1 VLILSAV
8 ALGMLAS
15 FGAPPAGLPYEAM
28 SVSSQ
33 VGTAAPSQVGTAA
46 PSPGPGEHAI
56 RLRLST
62 LVDHFDLFAGQ
73 LVQLPPSRVSRI
85 LSPSLAELRDA
96 REHGPFSFHHWDE
109 DRVLVRLP
117 PGAKVSRGDEIVLA
131 GRVRTVGG
139 ARLTG
144 ELPGTDDVEDRS
156 NDVLLVATIV
166 ETVDGV
172 NLAGRK

>member
-1 VLILSAV
+1 VTVLTFSAV

-15 FGAPPAGLPYEAM
+15 FGAPPSGRPYDAM
-28 SVSSQ
+28 PGS
-33 VGTAAPSQVGTAA
+33 SQVGTAA

-85 LSPSLAELRDA
+85 LSPTLAELRDA
-96 REHGPFSFHHWDE
+96 REHGPFSFQHWSE

-144 ELPGTDDVEDRS
+144 ELAGAQEDDLEDRG
-156 NDVLLVATIV
+156 NDLLLVATIL

-172 NLAGRK
+172 SLAGRK

>member
-1 VLILSAV
+1 MLILSAA
-8 ALGMLAS
+8 ALAVLAS
-15 FGAPPAGLPYEAM
+15 FGAPPAGLPHDAT
-28 SVSSQ
+28 SVQSQ
-33 VGTAAPSQVGTAA
+33 VQPAAASAGRV
-46 PSPGPGEHAI
+46 EHAI

-62 LVDHFDLFAGQ
+62 LVDHFDAFAGQ
-73 LVQLPPSRVSRI
+73 LVELPPSRVSRI
-85 LSPSLAELRDA
+85 LSPTLAELRDA
-96 REHGPFSFHHWDE
+96 REHGPFSFRHWDE

-144 ELPGTDDVEDRS
+144 ELAGAREDDLEDRG
-156 NDVLLVATIV
+156 NDVLLVATIA

-172 NLAGRK
+172 SVAGRK